1 MSRQPVWVGHFSTS
15 VAIWP
20 NWGDYNVKLMGYF
33 TYIGYHTKNIVHIP
47 GCPYGW
53 ALFNESCYRGRPS
66 PHRLTYGQ
74 TVARWNF
81 SPPCKTQNIWR
92 KKTSSFFKD
101 HSSRCVE
108 EGRGAQLPTPHS
120 ASELAFIGD
129 HFTFQHF
136 WGPTYIFSI
145 IPIIASFIPS
155 SWPWSPRKLVWANW
169 WPLSFFFSFCWSLR
183 SFSAFFVTNIF
194 SVILIIVSF
203 LQVDL
208 GRQEGWF
215 GPKRGVYLGGRL
227 EVSCLPIWDESRK
240 NTMSKDPK
248 IKNLE

>member
-20 NWGDYNVKLMGYF
+20 NWGDYNVKLMCYF

-81 SPPCKTQNIWR
+81 SPPCKSQNIWR

-101 HSSRCVE
+101 HFSRCVE

-129 HFTFQHF
+129 HFIFQHF
-136 WGPTYIFSI
+136 LGPTYIFSI
-145 IPIIASFIPS
+145 ILIVVSFI
-155 SWPWSPRKLVWANW
+155 R
-169 WPLSFFFSFCWSLR
+169 
-183 SFSAFFVTNIF
+183 
-194 SVILIIVSF
+194 
-203 LQVDL
+203 VDL
-208 GRQEGWF
+208 GRQESWF
-215 GPKRGVYLGGRL
+215 GPIDGLFLSFSAFVDHFVLFQHFL
-227 EVSCLPIWDESRK
+227 WPISFQYPDES
-240 NTMSKDPK
+240 NWDTF
-248 IKNLE
+248 